1 MYDSIAL
8 LSNLN
13 IYAID
18 IKNKSKKLLITQI
31 NKIGDVEGC
40 KQCGATCGQNRMN
53 RDDHKIV
60 NGEDAAEGEIG
71 WQVRIDTL
79 QL

>member
-1 MYDSIAL
+1 M
-8 LSNLN
+8 
-13 IYAID
+13 
-18 IKNKSKKLLITQI
+18 
-31 NKIGDVEGC
+31 KIGDVDGC
-40 KQCGATCGQNRMN
+40 NNPNNPNPNIPCGTTCGQNRMNQN

-79 QL
+79 